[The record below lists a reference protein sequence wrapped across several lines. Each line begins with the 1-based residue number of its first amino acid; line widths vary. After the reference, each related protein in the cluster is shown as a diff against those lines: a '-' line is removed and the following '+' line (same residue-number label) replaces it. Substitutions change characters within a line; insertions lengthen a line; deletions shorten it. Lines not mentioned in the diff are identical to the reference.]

1 MSPRHRS
8 VAVPPRLRAGLAI
21 AACVLLV
28 AACGAFSTSAPP
40 ATPTGFQ
47 GIAGLLLQNGL
58 KVDHVVSGD
67 AGCDDLTL
75 KRTAIALD
83 ASGLDQATP
92 TRVYLYIFRDQ
103 AAFDRL
109 RQTVDTCAAA
119 YATNPD
125 AFESV
130 EASPYVAAGPGP
142 WGAGFKAAL
151 RSILGQ
157 AAGAGG

>member
-1 MSPRHRS
+1 MFPRPRS
-8 VAVPPRLRAGLAI
+8 VAVLPRHRVGLAVGV
-21 AACVLLV
+21 CLFVL
-28 AACGAFSTSAPP
+28 AGCGAFTTSAPA

-58 KVDHVVSGD
+58 KIDHVVSGD

-92 TRVYLYIFRDQ
+92 THMYIYIFRDR

-109 RQTVDTCAAA
+109 RQTVDTCART

-130 EASPYVAAGPGP
+130 EASPYVVAGPGP

-151 RSILGQ
+151 RSIFSQ
-157 AAGAGG
+157 AAGTGG

>member
-1 MSPRHRS
+1 MFPRPRS
-8 VAVPPRLRAGLAI
+8 VAVPPRHRVGFAVAV
-21 AACVLLV
+21 CLLV
-28 AACGAFSTSAPP
+28 IAGCGAFSTSAPA

-47 GIAGLLLQNGL
+47 GIAGLLVQNGL
-58 KVDHVVSGD
+58 RIDHVVSGD
-67 AGCDDLTL
+67 AGCEDQTL

-92 TRVYLYIFRDQ
+92 TRVYIYIFRDR

-109 RQTVDTCAAA
+109 RQTVDTCARA

-130 EASPYVAAGPGP
+130 EASPYVVAGPGP
-142 WGAGFKAAL
+142 WGVGFKAAL
-151 RSILGQ
+151 RSTFSQ
-157 AAGAGG
+157 AAGTGG